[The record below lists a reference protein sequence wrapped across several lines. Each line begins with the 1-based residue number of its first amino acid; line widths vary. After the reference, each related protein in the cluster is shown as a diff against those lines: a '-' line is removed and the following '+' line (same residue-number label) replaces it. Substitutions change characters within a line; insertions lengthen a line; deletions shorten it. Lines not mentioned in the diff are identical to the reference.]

1 MPAQKWRIPGYQNAP
16 IFGPQTEEDRG
27 KYIFSLILLQKMLIF
42 KSEIGRVDIE
52 FFFVF
57 NKICFYYTKY

>member
-27 KYIFSLILLQKMLIF
+27 KYIFSLILLQKMSIF
-42 KSEIGRVDIE
+42 
-52 FFFVF
+52 
-57 NKICFYYTKY
+57 